1 MSKISCDIIQDMLP
15 LYYDEVCS
23 ADSRKMIEEHL
34 QECEKCS
41 NIFQKLKTECVVDTK
56 ENAESIQSSVMGKM
70 AHSWKRSLLRSFI
83 IGIVITTIVL
93 TAIFGTYYALFI
105 RQNSMVSP
113 EQISISAYSLTD
125 EQITFRL
132 ELLDGYC
139 GGTIKTYTDENRN
152 LYISVLRTVIKKEL
166 SDGETEIMNYGF
178 NHEKKDYSAVYYGTP
193 NNCELIW
200 KKGDLLPTAPKDIF
214 E

>member
-1 MSKISCDIIQDMLP
+1 M
-15 LYYDEVCS
+15 
-23 ADSRKMIEEHL
+23 
-34 QECEKCS
+34 
-41 NIFQKLKTECVVDTK
+41 KLKKDRGRFTVRFDM
-56 ENAESIQSSVMGKM
+56 ENPDHVRAVEYLERQRDRGK
-70 AHSWKRSLLRSFI
+70 AQYLADAILCYEKADAKSFQQTDLSLIHII
-83 IGIVITTIVL
+83 IGIVIKTIVL

-152 LYISVLRTVIKKEL
+152 LYISVLRTVIKEEL

-178 NHEKKDYSAVYYGTP
+178 NHEKKDYIAVYYGTP

>member
-56 ENAESIQSSVMGKM
+56 ENAESIQS
-70 AHSWKRSLLRSFI
+70 RSFI

-152 LYISVLRTVIKKEL
+152 LYISVLRTVIKEEL

-178 NHEKKDYSAVYYGTP
+178 NHEKKDYIAVYYGTP

>member
-70 AHSWKRSLLRSFI
+70 AHSWKRSLLRTQPQCS
-83 IGIVITTIVL
+83 GL
-93 TAIFGTYYALFI
+93 PYPKSHTAAL
-105 RQNSMVSP
+105 RGN
-113 EQISISAYSLTD
+113 
-125 EQITFRL
+125 
-132 ELLDGYC
+132 
-139 GGTIKTYTDENRN
+139 GGT
-152 LYISVLRTVIKKEL
+152 
-166 SDGETEIMNYGF
+166 G
-178 NHEKKDYSAVYYGTP
+178 A
-193 NNCELIW
+193 
-200 KKGDLLPTAPKDIF
+200 
-214 E
+214 

>member
-70 AHSWKRSLLRSFI
+70 A
-83 IGIVITTIVL
+83 
-93 TAIFGTYYALFI
+93 
-105 RQNSMVSP
+105 
-113 EQISISAYSLTD
+113 
-125 EQITFRL
+125 TF
-132 ELLDGYC
+132 
-139 GGTIKTYTDENRN
+139 TIKVIYHRN
-152 LYISVLRTVIKKEL
+152 CNNDYRPY
-166 SDGETEIMNYGF
+166 SDIWNILCL
-178 NHEKKDYSAVYYGTP
+178 VYKT
-193 NNCELIW
+193 
-200 KKGDLLPTAPKDIF
+200 K
-214 E
+214 

>member
-70 AHSWKRSLLRSFI
+70 AQTSRYFTVTSKVLIAFHSLKKSILR
-83 IGIVITTIVL
+83 
-93 TAIFGTYYALFI
+93 
-105 RQNSMVSP
+105 
-113 EQISISAYSLTD
+113 
-125 EQITFRL
+125 
-132 ELLDGYC
+132 
-139 GGTIKTYTDENRN
+139 
-152 LYISVLRTVIKKEL
+152 
-166 SDGETEIMNYGF
+166 
-178 NHEKKDYSAVYYGTP
+178 
-193 NNCELIW
+193 
-200 KKGDLLPTAPKDIF
+200 
-214 E
+214 

>member
-1 MSKISCDIIQDMLP
+1 
-15 LYYDEVCS
+15 
-23 ADSRKMIEEHL
+23 
-34 QECEKCS
+34 
-41 NIFQKLKTECVVDTK
+41 
-56 ENAESIQSSVMGKM
+56 
-70 AHSWKRSLLRSFI
+70 
-83 IGIVITTIVL
+83 
-93 TAIFGTYYALFI
+93 
-105 RQNSMVSP
+105 MVSP

-152 LYISVLRTVIKKEL
+152 MYISVLRTVIKEEL

-178 NHEKKDYSAVYYGTP
+178 NHEKKDYIAVYYGTP

>member
-41 NIFQKLKTECVVDTK
+41 NIFQ
-56 ENAESIQSSVMGKM
+56 MGKM

-152 LYISVLRTVIKKEL
+152 LYISVLRTVIKEEL

-178 NHEKKDYSAVYYGTP
+178 NHEKKDYIAVYYGTP

>member
-70 AHSWKRSLLRSFI
+70 AHSWKRSLLR
-83 IGIVITTIVL
+83 L
-93 TAIFGTYYALFI
+93 
-105 RQNSMVSP
+105 
-113 EQISISAYSLTD
+113 SL
-125 EQITFRL
+125 IH
-132 ELLDGYC
+132 
-139 GGTIKTYTDENRN
+139 I
-152 LYISVLRTVIKKEL
+152 
-166 SDGETEIMNYGF
+166 
-178 NHEKKDYSAVYYGTP
+178 
-193 NNCELIW
+193 
-200 KKGDLLPTAPKDIF
+200 
-214 E
+214 

>member
-1 MSKISCDIIQDMLP
+1 
-15 LYYDEVCS
+15 
-23 ADSRKMIEEHL
+23 MIEEHL

-132 ELLDGYC
+132 ELLDRYC
-139 GGTIKTYTDENRN
+139 G
-152 LYISVLRTVIKKEL
+152 TVIKKEL

-178 NHEKKDYSAVYYGTP
+178 NHEKKDYIAVYYGTP

>member
-1 MSKISCDIIQDMLP
+1 MMKFVQQTA
-15 LYYDEVCS
+15 E
-23 ADSRKMIEEHL
+23 KMIEEHL

-152 LYISVLRTVIKKEL
+152 LYISVLRTVIKEEL

-178 NHEKKDYSAVYYGTP
+178 NHEKKDYIAVYYGTP

>member
-93 TAIFGTYYALFI
+93 TAIFWNILCLVY
-105 RQNSMVSP
+105 
-113 EQISISAYSLTD
+113 
-125 EQITFRL
+125 
-132 ELLDGYC
+132 
-139 GGTIKTYTDENRN
+139 KT
-152 LYISVLRTVIKKEL
+152 K
-166 SDGETEIMNYGF
+166 
-178 NHEKKDYSAVYYGTP
+178 
-193 NNCELIW
+193 
-200 KKGDLLPTAPKDIF
+200 
-214 E
+214 

>member
-56 ENAESIQSSVMGKM
+56 ENAESIQSSV
-70 AHSWKRSLLRSFI
+70 
-83 IGIVITTIVL
+83 
-93 TAIFGTYYALFI
+93 
-105 RQNSMVSP
+105 
-113 EQISISAYSLTD
+113 ISAYSLTD

-152 LYISVLRTVIKKEL
+152 LYISVLRTVIKEEL

-178 NHEKKDYSAVYYGTP
+178 NHEKKDYIAVYYGTP

>member
-93 TAIFGTYYALFI
+93 TAIFGTYAYAKTRMKAADYKLVYSGQME
-105 RQNSMVSP
+105 RWDEP
-113 EQISISAYSLTD
+113 EDIYIAHNQSNRPNAQKMRSVSISDIIVIHNRSETQAFYVDEYGYRQVDYLLSL
-125 EQITFRL
+125 IH
-132 ELLDGYC
+132 
-139 GGTIKTYTDENRN
+139 
-152 LYISVLRTVIKKEL
+152 ISE
-166 SDGETEIMNYGF
+166 
-178 NHEKKDYSAVYYGTP
+178 
-193 NNCELIW
+193 
-200 KKGDLLPTAPKDIF
+200 PTRRS
-214 E
+214 